1 MISLC
6 LEKHILQIR
15 KTRTNIVCLRGDC
28 RMKFLKRLPKKD
40 DLLQLTERK
49 ILSSHAVTMATDE
62 YIKKSCNSFIFNY
75 IMMENKL
82 ALVDE
87 DVEDLTKSMLASS
100 ISPEELVMLLHGAV
114 STKSGLHVAK
124 EAKEEEKTKEQLE
137 DEEAEEAQR
146 QSTFANLIEL
156 SRNSMGTARATYN
169 PKDQRINLKKPV
181 RINPDVIN
189 LSGDSLLDVE
199 SFFIEIIKA
208 DAGLTIDV
216 SIPLSVTHKV
226 VKKAV
231 ELSSDLAETCVG
243 MAKVSS
249 LNNTETQIVED
260 PWANLFNGL

>member
-1 MISLC
+1 
-6 LEKHILQIR
+6 
-15 KTRTNIVCLRGDC
+15 
-28 RMKFLKRLPKKD
+28 MKFSKRLPKKD
-40 DLLQLTERK
+40 DLLQLTEK
-49 ILSSHAVTMATDE
+49 MVLSSHAVTMATDE

-87 DVEDLTKSMLASS
+87 DVDDLTKSMLASS
-100 ISPEELVMLLHGAV
+100 ISPEDLVMLLHGAV

-124 EAKEEEKTKEQLE
+124 EDKKEKEKTPEQLE

-146 QSTFANLIEL
+146 QSTFSNLIEL
-156 SRNSMGTARATYN
+156 SKNSMGTARATYDT
-169 PKDQRINLKKPV
+169 KSQRINLEKPV
-181 RINPDVIN
+181 RINPDVID

-208 DAGLTIDV
+208 DAGLCIDV
-216 SIPLSVTHKV
+216 SIPLSVTHKT

-231 ELSSDLAETCVG
+231 ELSSDLSETCVG
-243 MAKVSS
+243 LAKVSKFNS
-249 LNNTETQIVED
+249 IETKIEED